1 MARFRRS
8 RSASHRQLTGASGW
22 QTVWRMK
29 RALFASAALL
39 CAACVTSG
47 PVLSETVPE
56 LAGTA
61 AGWRAVDP
69 ENLIIVTLETGAVA
83 IELFPEAA
91 PAHAAQIR
99 EAVREGFYDGEYFYR
114 VVEGHVAQTGREFP
128 MAIAAWATL
137 PFEAERQVSADG
149 FAPQGNADLYAAEV
163 GHRQGFAV
171 GREGDREWLLNCPG
185 ALGMARD
192 DNPES
197 GSTELY
203 IPLQPRRY
211 LDRNYTIFGR
221 VIDGMEFIHRLPRV
235 DPSTEEEMNAM
246 MGEDEELAHQITQ
259 HRRSKLADNQIVSA
273 RMAADIPVDSRP
285 AYDVMLTPS
294 AEWEALK
301 TSKRDYTGIAAL
313 AYTPPKVLDVC
324 SLPVPARRA
333 GE

>member
-1 MARFRRS
+1 
-8 RSASHRQLTGASGW
+8 
-22 QTVWRMK
+22 MK
-29 RALFASAALL
+29 RALLASAALF
-39 CAACVTSG
+39 CAACVTSS

-56 LAGTA
+56 LTEADP
-61 AGWRAVDP
+61 GWRAVDP
-69 ENLIIVTLETGAVA
+69 ENLIIVTLETGTVA
-83 IELFPEAA
+83 IELFPDAA

-114 VVEGHVAQTGREFP
+114 VVEGHVAQAGREFD
-128 MAIAAWATL
+128 MAIAAWPTL
-137 PFEAERQVSADG
+137 PFEAERAVAAEG
-149 FAPQGNADLYAAEV
+149 FAPQGNVDLYAEEV

-192 DNPES
+192 TNPES

-235 DPSTEEEMNAM
+235 DPATEEETNAM
-246 MGEDEELAHQITQ
+246 MGEDEELAHQISQ
-259 HRRSKLADNQIVSA
+259 YRRSKLADNQIVSA

-285 AYDVMLTPS
+285 AYDVMMTPS

-313 AYTPPKVLDVC
+313 AYTPPKVLDIC

>member
-1 MARFRRS
+1 M
-8 RSASHRQLTGASGW
+8 
-22 QTVWRMK
+22 
-29 RALFASAALL
+29 
-39 CAACVTSG
+39 
-47 PVLSETVPE
+47 
-56 LAGTA
+56 
-61 AGWRAVDP
+61 
-69 ENLIIVTLETGAVA
+69 A

-99 EAVREGFYDGEYFYR
+99 KAVREGFYDGEYFYR
-114 VVEGHVAQTGREFP
+114 VVEGHVAQAGREFD
-128 MAIAAWATL
+128 MAIAAWPTL
-137 PFEAERQVSADG
+137 PFEAERAVSAEG
-149 FAPQGNADLYAAEV
+149 FAPQGNADLYAQEV

-192 DNPES
+192 TDPAS

-211 LDRNYTIFGR
+211 LDRNYTVFGR

-235 DPSTEEEMNAM
+235 DPATEEETGAL
-246 MGEDEELAHQITQ
+246 MGEDTELAHQISQ
-259 HRRSKLADNQIVSA
+259 YRRSKLVDNQIVSA

-285 AYDVMLTPS
+285 AYDVMMTPS
-294 AEWEALK
+294 AGWEALK

-324 SLPVPARRA
+324 ALPVPARRV